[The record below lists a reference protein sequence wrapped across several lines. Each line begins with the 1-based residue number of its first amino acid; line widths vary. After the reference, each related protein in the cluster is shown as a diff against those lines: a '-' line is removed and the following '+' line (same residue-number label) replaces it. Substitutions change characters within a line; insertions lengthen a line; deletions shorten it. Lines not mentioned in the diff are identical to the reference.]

1 MKRKVN
7 QMFSV
12 PNTKEGLRFL
22 ELADKFLNHDSY
34 ILRKRGRKPN
44 HDKINADGIRVS
56 PQSLP
61 LKYANTFGIYPM
73 CKMTKDNKVTY
84 QTTGINDAIHCY
96 YWRDQYFKNKAETTE
111 IKKRLSAI
119 KSLAEWGWGG

>member
-12 PNTKEGLRFL
+12 PKTREGLRFL

-61 LKYANTFGIYPM
+61 LKYANTFGVYPM
-73 CKMTKDNKVTY
+73 CKIKKGKKINYLTV
-84 QTTGINDAIHCY
+84 GINDAISY
-96 YWRDQYFKNKAETTE
+96 EFWRDKYFEEKAEYNE
-111 IKKRLSAI
+111 IKQRLHAI
-119 KSLAEWGWGG
+119 KSLAEWGATL